1 MGYKAFYK
9 GLICRHD
16 GHVKQYAENTDFE
29 EKGANACCNE
39 GVMHYCEEP
48 MDCLDYYPLVDENG
62 DITEFAEVEP
72 LGEVLKD
79 GNKRATNKLHIGAKL
94 SLKGFIEAAVNVIV
108 EKTKPEKIDG
118 TGGLNDNGEMA
129 ARIVSSGDDAQI
141 GSSGDTARIGSS
153 GRYAQIGSSGDDA
166 QIGSSGYAAQIGSAG
181 RYAQIGSSGDAAR
194 IVSSG
199 DTARIGSS
207 GRYAQIG
214 SSGYAAQIGSSGR
227 YAQIGSSGDDA
238 RIKCEA
244 EHAVVACVGKGAMI
258 KATLGAWVTLAEYGD
273 YDGYGF
279 PCTCLKSAQIDGKT
293 LKPDTWYKLE
303 KGEFVEVAE

>member
-166 QIGSSGYAAQIGSAG
+166 QIGSSGYAAQIGS
-181 RYAQIGSSGDAAR
+181 
-194 IVSSG
+194 
-199 DTARIGSS
+199 
-207 GRYAQIG
+207 
-214 SSGYAAQIGSSGR
+214 SGR